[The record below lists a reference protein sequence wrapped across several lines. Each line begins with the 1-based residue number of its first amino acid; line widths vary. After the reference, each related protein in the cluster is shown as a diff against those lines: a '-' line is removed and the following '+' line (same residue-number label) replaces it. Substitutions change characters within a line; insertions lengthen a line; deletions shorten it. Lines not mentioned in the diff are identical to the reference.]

1 MLDADPTPWLAGSDA
16 PETAELKVGF
26 LPLTD
31 CASVIVA
38 AEHGFDRKH
47 GIKIVPMRERSWAA
61 VRDKLISGELDAAHT
76 LYGLVYGVEL
86 GIGGVHED
94 MAVLMTLSRN
104 GQGITFSSH
113 LRELGIVDGATLKTR
128 IDRGDRKLTFA
139 QTFPT
144 GTHALWLYYWLAAHG
159 IHPFSDLQSVTVP
172 PPQMVTNMRAGRI
185 DGCCVGEPWNA
196 RAVQDGIG
204 LTVATSQQIWPD
216 HPEKVLAATRRFVEQ
231 RPNAAR
237 ALIAA
242 TLEASRFVDQQANR
256 PAIAEL
262 LAQPSY
268 IDTDVS
274 MIAPRFLGCYEDGRG
289 KVWQDPHPLRF
300 HGDGEVNF
308 PYLSDAIWFMSQH
321 RRWGLLQSAPDYLGV
336 ACRVNQIE
344 LYREAAAQ
352 VGVALPEHPMRS
364 SRLMDGTLWDGT
376 APVRDT
382 EPSSLSAA

>member
-1 MLDADPTPWLAGSDA
+1 MRDADPTAWLAGSDA
-16 PETAELKVGF
+16 PETTELKVGF

-38 AEHGFDRKH
+38 AERGFDRKH
-47 GIKIVPMRERSWAA
+47 GIKIVPTRERSWAA

-86 GIGGVHED
+86 AIGGVHED

-104 GQGITFSSH
+104 GQGITFSNQ
-113 LRELGIVDGATLKTR
+113 LRELGVIDGATLKGC
-128 IDRGDRKLTFA
+128 IDRSERELTFA

-159 IHPFSDLQSVTVP
+159 IDPFSDLQSVTVP

-196 RAVQDGIG
+196 RAVHDGIG
-204 LTVATSQQIWPD
+204 FTAATSQQIWPD

-242 TLEASRFVDQQANR
+242 TLEASRFVDRHVNQM
-256 PAIAEL
+256 AIAEL
-262 LAQPSY
+262 LAQSSY
-268 IDTDVS
+268 IDTDLRV
-274 MIAPRFLGCYEDGRG
+274 IAPRFLGRYEDGRG
-289 KVWQDPHPLRF
+289 NVWRDPHPLRF
-300 HGDGEVNF
+300 HDDGDVNF

-321 RRWGLLQSAPDYLGV
+321 RRWGLLKSDPDYV
-336 ACRVNQIE
+336 AVARRVNQIG

-352 VGVALPEHPMRS
+352 VGVALPAQPMRS

-376 APVRDT
+376 APVRHA
-382 EPSSLSAA
+382 EPSGLTTA